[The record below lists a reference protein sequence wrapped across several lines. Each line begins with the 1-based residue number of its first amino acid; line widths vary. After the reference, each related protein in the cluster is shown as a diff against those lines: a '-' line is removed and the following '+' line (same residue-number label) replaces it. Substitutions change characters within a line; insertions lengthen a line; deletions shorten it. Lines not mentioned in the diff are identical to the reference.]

1 MSKKKQRIDELMD
14 KVGAA
19 MARTAYFEA
28 ERLAAKALLMARED
42 ADFDAMARIILPLQ
56 EARRLRTQQALD
68 TGSVRLFDE
77 PITDEMHIEPGCYL
91 IQPPL
96 VGADARKLR
105 FAAMQR
111 EVPVAVVC
119 REPKT
124 KLGLWPIVAV
134 GAGDTVRTRIK
145 PPAKPA
151 SPAMS
156 WFVGAMEAIGDEA
169 IAGIDP
175 AMEAVRRLDAALA
188 KLDIIP
194 EHEKL
199 HQFIEKLCREAA
211 AAEPTGKRPRV
222 KS

>member
-1 MSKKKQRIDELMD
+1 MPKKKQRIDELME

-28 ERLAAKALLMARED
+28 ERLAVKALQMSRQD

-56 EARRLRTQQALD
+56 EARRLRTQQAID
-68 TGSVRLFDE
+68 AGNVRVIEE
-77 PITDEMHIEPGCYL
+77 PITEEMHIEPGCYL

-105 FAAMQR
+105 LAALQR
-111 EVPVAVVC
+111 EVPVAIVC

-134 GAGDTVRTRIK
+134 GAGDTVRTRVK

-151 SPAMS
+151 APAMS
-156 WFVGAMEAIGDEA
+156 WFVSAMEAIGDEA
-169 IAGIDP
+169 IASIDP
-175 AMEAVRRLDAALA
+175 AMEPVRRLDAAIA

-211 AAEPTGKRPRV
+211 TAEPTGKRPRV